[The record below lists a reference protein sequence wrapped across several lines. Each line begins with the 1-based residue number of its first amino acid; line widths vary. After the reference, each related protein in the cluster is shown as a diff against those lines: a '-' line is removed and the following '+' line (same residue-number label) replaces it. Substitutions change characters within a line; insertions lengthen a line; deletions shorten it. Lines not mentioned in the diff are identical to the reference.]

1 MAIVSYVPKE
11 TQRTQGQWDGYHVII
26 WRSRSAPHTALSV
39 TCATRER
46 LQDGRRARQ
55 TVQIAAKRPA
65 PPPAST
71 PTPHTNNIGPITTRH
86 TPTTSAQSPPD
97 TQPRRGVTPPSDH
110 PPHPGRLAPHGSPN
124 LTNRT
129 LGARHPSEHAPTF
142 PFRATPD
149 TRETTPPQETYAG
162 RPTRTDTCRTTTPIP
177 PHRTARSCTMGC
189 DARESGDRQPSSRL
203 DYCATHS
210 NRQMGRGTMGR
221 KNLRIVEY
229 SAPEPRVPAS
239 EETRLELS
247 PFRLEARTAPRRYP
261 NISQPVSPH
270 FPPIE
275 RIPVP
280 VTPFP
285 RMFRDDPEP
294 A

>member
-26 WRSRSAPHTALSV
+26 WRSGSAPHTALSV
-39 TCATRER
+39 TYATRER

-55 TVQIAAKRPA
+55 TVQIAAKRPT

-86 TPTTSAQSPPD
+86 TAPQRCHTPIRPPAPPCTAHPTSRIEP
-97 TQPRRGVTPPSDH
+97 
-110 PPHPGRLAPHGSPN
+110 LAPATPQN
-124 LTNRT
+124 M
-129 LGARHPSEHAPTF
+129 PPTF

-149 TRETTPPQETYAG
+149 TRETTPPQETHAG

-177 PHRTARSCTMGC
+177 PHQTARSCTMEC
-189 DARESGDRQPSSRL
+189 DARESSDRQPSSRL

-210 NRQMGRGTMGR
+210 NRQTGRGTMGR
-221 KNLRIVEY
+221 KNLHIVEY

>member
-26 WRSRSAPHTALSV
+26 WRSRALHTQPYLSHAPHANAFKTV
-39 TCATRER
+39 EE
-46 LQDGRRARQ
+46 RARPSRSQ
-55 TVQIAAKRPA
+55 RRDRLHPQPRHP
-65 PPPAST
+65 
-71 PTPHTNNIGPITTRH
+71 RH
-86 TPTTSAQSPPD
+86 TLTTSAQSPPN

-110 PPHPGRLAPHGSPN
+110 PPHPGHPTPHGSPN

-129 LGARHPSEHAPTF
+129 ASARHPSEHAPTF

-149 TRETTPPQETYAG
+149 TKETTPPQETHAR

-177 PHRTARSCTMGC
+177 PHQTARSCTMEC
-189 DARESGDRQPSSRL
+189 DARESSDRQPSSRL

-210 NRQMGRGTMGR
+210 NRQTGRGTMGR
-221 KNLRIVEY
+221 KNLHIVEY